1 MREYFILLST
11 DSKYLKPPQWV
22 GRLISEEVM
31 GNESTGIGGIL
42 GGHIGK
48 FVDQWQYIHH
58 LIKWESSPMLGM
70 WQGSPFPCC
79 HMQGSIE
86 GTLCLFITLL
96 EETLKSNIPFTER
109 PFQCVS
115 SGNKEAEALG
125 SWWSLQEDLSAA
137 RAPAP
142 AQFLT
147 HALSFQQQC
156 FLGFCPW
163 YLRFIFLLKWNTV
176 PYNRAIYL
184 PLKIF
189 EQQNGIKTA
198 LASVGYN
205 DFLPTEG

>member
-1 MREYFILLST
+1 MLAVGTKRQKLWDHGGPSI
-11 DSKYLKPPQWV
+11 KAYLQ
-22 GRLISEEVM
+22 R
-31 GNESTGIGGIL
+31 
-42 GGHIGK
+42 
-48 FVDQWQYIHH
+48 
-58 LIKWESSPMLGM
+58 
-70 WQGSPFPCC
+70 
-79 HMQGSIE
+79 
-86 GTLCLFITLL
+86 
-96 EETLKSNIPFTER
+96 
-109 PFQCVS
+109 
-115 SGNKEAEALG
+115 
-125 SWWSLQEDLSAA
+125 AA
-137 RAPAP
+137 PSP

-156 FLGFCPW
+156 FLVFCPW